1 MLPLCAATFKLVD
14 RLSQAHKKVCLA
26 LVDVSLA
33 PTAFLFATIVLHNA
47 LPDRAFL
54 QVHSLLLPVLAG
66 LGGLCS
72 ILLKMP
78 KIKLNA
84 YDTHGVLRTGVMA
97 LLVSLGLVLILMAS
111 NLHFPQLG
119 IILFGLFFFLMAVAA
134 RFAMLHLLLW
144 ALRAGHPRNRV
155 IIYGAGRTGI
165 QLLAALRG
173 HDTILPV
180 AFVDDNPALSGM
192 TAGGLHIYSP
202 DRIIDL
208 TTRLGVDRVLLAIP
222 SLPKPKLAQIVRK
235 LHVMGLTA
243 LSVPS
248 FAQITG
254 VERLVDALTLV
265 DPDAFLGRM
274 QVEQA
279 IPLGG
284 EAYGGRV
291 VLVSGAG
298 GSVGAALC
306 RQLLP
311 SKPACIVLFDVSEF
325 ALYTIERELS
335 KLASGSGTR
344 IVAVLGSV
352 TDSQLARSV
361 MTDHGVEIVFH
372 AAAYKHVPLVE
383 ANPIAGLANNVL
395 GTRTLAAAAND
406 AGVRKF
412 VLISTDK
419 AVRPTNVMGASK
431 RLAELVI
438 QDLAKRSRGTVFSM
452 VRFGNVLGSSGSV
465 IPLFKNQIA
474 NGDPITLTHEDVTRY
489 FMTITEAARLVLLAG
504 SYSDANGGGD
514 VFVLDMGEPVKI
526 RDLARQMIAAAGLT
540 VRSPD
545 NPNGDIEIIVTGLRP
560 GEKLHEELLIGE
572 GLLPTPHPKIMRA
585 QEQSLSELQMATV
598 LRALRAAVTSGN
610 VHAALDLIHANVEGY
625 AEPTRIIAA
634 Q

>member
-1 MLPLCAATFKLVD
+1 MPPLRSATFKLVD
-14 RLSQAHKKVCLA
+14 GLSRTHKKVCLA
-26 LVDVSLA
+26 LVDVALA
-33 PTAFLFATIVLHNA
+33 PTAFLLAEIVLHDA
-47 LPDRAFL
+47 LPDLALLQANTLLFL
-54 QVHSLLLPVLAG
+54 VLAG
-66 LGGLCS
+66 LGGVVS
-72 ILLKMP
+72 IALKLP
-78 KIKLNA
+78 NIKLNA
-84 YDTHGVLRTGVMA
+84 YESHGIFRTGAMA
-97 LLVSLGLVLILMAS
+97 LLVTLGFSLILMAS
-111 NLHFPQLG
+111 NLHFPRLG
-119 IILFGLFFFLMAVAA
+119 IIMFGFFFFLMAVAA
-134 RFAMLHLLLW
+134 RFAMLRLLLW
-144 ALRAGHPRNRV
+144 VLRADQPRRRV
-155 IIYGAGRTGI
+155 IIYGAGRTGM
-165 QLLAALRG
+165 QLLAALRA
-173 HDTILPV
+173 HDSILPV
-180 AFVDDNPALSGM
+180 AFVDDNLALSGM

-202 DRIIDL
+202 DRIIEL
-208 TTRLGVDRVLLAIP
+208 TTRLGVDRVLLAMP
-222 SLPKPKLAQIVRK
+222 SVPRSKLAQIVRK

-254 VERLVDALTLV
+254 VDRLVDALTLV

-274 QVEQA
+274 QVEQD
-279 IPLGG
+279 IPLRA
-284 EAYGGRV
+284 ETYAGRV

-311 SKPACIVLFDVSEF
+311 SKPACIVLFEVSEI

-335 KLASGSGTR
+335 KRAAGTDTR

-352 TDSQLARSV
+352 TDSRLARSV

-395 GTRTLAAAAND
+395 GTRTLADAAND

-431 RLAELVI
+431 RLAELAV

-465 IPLFKNQIA
+465 IPLFKEQIA

-489 FMTITEAARLVLLAG
+489 FMTIPEAARLVLLAG

-526 RDLARQMIAAAGLT
+526 RDLARQLITAAGLT
-540 VRSPD
+540 VRSYD
-545 NPNGDIEIIVTGLRP
+545 NPHGDIEIIITGLRP

-572 GLLPTPHPKIMRA
+572 GLLPTPHPKILRA
-585 QEQSLSELQMATV
+585 HEQSLSELQMATA
-598 LRALRAAVTSGN
+598 LRTLRAAVASGD
-610 VHAALDLIHANVEGY
+610 VHSALGLINMYVEGY
-625 AEPTRIIAA
+625 AEPQRIIAA

>member
-208 TTRLGVDRVLLAIP
+208 TTRLGIDRVLLAIP